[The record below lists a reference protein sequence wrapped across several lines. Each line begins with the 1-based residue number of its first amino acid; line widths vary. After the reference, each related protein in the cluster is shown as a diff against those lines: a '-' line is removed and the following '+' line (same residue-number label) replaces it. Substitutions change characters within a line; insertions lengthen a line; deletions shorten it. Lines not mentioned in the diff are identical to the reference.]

1 MCRFALYLG
10 SQNIPISTL
19 VTEPAHSL
27 IHQSYQSRERSE
39 PLNGDGFGVAWY
51 AQEEPEP
58 AIFKDISPAWSNAN
72 LRHLARVT
80 RSRCILAHVRAAT
93 SGLPVTYTNCHPFA
107 EQQLSFMHN
116 GELSCFTRQ
125 RRKCLAM
132 LSDNAYQVIK
142 GTTDSEF
149 LFALFLDNYWTL
161 GNQTEPLQRLQ
172 QALSATIEQAA
183 TLCNQHRYGT
193 STLNL
198 VVADG
203 SRAVASRFTD
213 GTPEEANSLYVQ
225 SGGSYCCNDGYCSM
239 EQADEQ
245 QHRSVIITSEGLN
258 DDPQWQRVP
267 VNHLVTVS
275 DTLDVQ
281 FKQIP

>member
-10 SQNIPISTL
+10 NQSIPISAL
-19 VTEPAHSL
+19 VTEPEHSL

-51 AQEEPEP
+51 ADRDKQPEP
-58 AIFKDISPAWSNAN
+58 ALFKDISPAWSNAN

-93 SGLPVTYTNCHPFA
+93 AGLPVTYTNCHPFA

-116 GELSCFTRQ
+116 GELSCFTHKRRQ
-125 RRKCLAM
+125 CLAM
-132 LSDNAYQVIK
+132 LSDRAYSVIR

-149 LFALFLDNYWTL
+149 LFALFLDNYWKQPD
-161 GNQTEPLQRLQ
+161 NKDPLQRIKEG
-172 QALSATIEQAA
+172 LSATIEQA
-183 TLCNQHRYGT
+183 TSLCDRDKYGT

-203 SRAVASRFTD
+203 NRAVASRYTD
-213 GTPEEANSLYVQ
+213 GSPEEANSLYVQ
-225 SGGSYCCNDGYCSM
+225 SGGSYCCDDGYCSM
-239 EQADEQ
+239 ESQSENQ
-245 QHRSVIITSEGLN
+245 RSVIITSEGLN
-258 DDPQWQRVP
+258 DNPKWQRVP
-267 VNHLVTVS
+267 ANHIVVVDGGLDVTVER
-275 DTLDVQ
+275 
-281 FKQIP
+281 I

>member
-10 SQNIPISTL
+10 DQAIPVSAL
-19 VTEPAHSL
+19 VTEPEHSL

-51 AQEEPEP
+51 AESNAEP
-58 AIFKDISPAWSNAN
+58 ALFKDISPAWSNAN

-80 RSRCILAHVRAAT
+80 KSRCILAHVRAAT
-93 SGLPVTYTNCHPFA
+93 AGLPVTYTNCHPFG

-116 GELSCFTRQ
+116 GELSCFTEKRRQ
-125 RRKCLAM
+125 GLAM
-132 LSDNAYQVIK
+132 LSDRAYRVIK

-149 LFALFLDNYWTL
+149 LFALFLDQYWELPSDST
-161 GNQTEPLQRLQ
+161 PLQRLKT
-172 QALSATIEQAA
+172 ALRQTIQKAA
-183 TLCNQHRYGT
+183 ELSDRNRYGT

-203 SRAVASRFTD
+203 QRVVASRYTD
-213 GTPEEANSLYVQ
+213 GNPEEANSLYVQ
-225 SGGSYCCNDGYCSM
+225 SGGSYCCEDGFCSM
-239 EQADEQ
+239 TDTEA

-267 VNHLVTVS
+267 VNHFVTV
-275 DTLDVQ
+275 DKALEVVLE
-281 FKQIP
+281 KI

>member
-10 SQNIPISTL
+10 NRSIPVSAL
-19 VTEPAHSL
+19 VTEPEHSL

-51 AQEEPEP
+51 ADKDPQP
-58 AIFKDISPAWSNAN
+58 ALFKDISPAWSNTN

-80 RSRCILAHVRAAT
+80 QSRCILAHVRAAT
-93 SGLPVTYTNCHPFA
+93 AGLPVTYTNCHPFA

-116 GELSCFTRQ
+116 GELSCFTHKRRQ
-125 RRKCLAM
+125 CLAM
-132 LSDNAYQVIK
+132 LSDRAYRVIK

-149 LFALFLDNYWTL
+149 LFALFLDNYWQL
-161 GNQTEPLQRLQ
+161 QNDEPLQRLQ
-172 QALSATIEQAA
+172 RAITATIQQTRE
-183 TLCNQHRYGT
+183 LCDKNDYGT

-203 SRAVASRFTD
+203 SRVVASRYTD

-225 SGGSYCCNDGYCSM
+225 CGGSYCCKNGHCSM
-239 EQADEQ
+239 ESKND
-245 QHRSVIITSEGLN
+245 QHRAVIITSEGLN
-258 DDPQWQRVP
+258 DDPQWQQVP
-267 VNHLVTVS
+267 VNCLVTVS
-275 DTLDVQ
+275 DGLEVEITE
-281 FKQIP
+281 I